1 MNEKDRLIVRRQERI
16 VDIGPKAPRVEP
28 EFVAEALGG
37 EPMTPGEVQI
47 FLNRVHGIKPH
58 DGK

>member
-1 MNEKDRLIVRRQERI
+1 MTRKKDKLIVRRQKRV

-28 EFVAEALGG
+28 EFVAEAIGG

-47 FLNRVHGIKPH
+47 FLSRVYGIKPA
-58 DGK
+58 K

>member
-1 MNEKDRLIVRRQERI
+1 MKKKDRLIVRRQERI

-28 EFVAEALGG
+28 EFFAQAIGG

-47 FLNRVHGIKPH
+47 FLNRVHGIKPSEP
-58 DGK
+58 K